1 MSRAASGET
10 IVLKPTNN
18 IYTVLVIAAVIVQLI
33 AIVAIAMRH
42 AALFPEAKPLHLFF

>member
-18 IYTVLVIAAVIVQLI
+18 IYTVLVIAAVILQLI
-33 AIVAIAMRH
+33 AIVAIVMRH
-42 AALFPEAKPLHLFF
+42 AVLFPDAKPLYLFF

>member
-10 IVLKPTNN
+10 IVLRPTNN
-18 IYTVLVIAAVIVQLI
+18 IYTVLVIAACILQLI